1 MVERERA
8 SRWTPPNSCL
18 ACTATAGVASVFMG
32 RRTQLSWASA
42 RILSCCFS
50 MKTTMVILL
59 WMECQLEYHARQMAT
74 GWSAL
79 AAWPLSATTPEV
91 SNAWARSQRC
101 SLRWMSLIRCDS
113 GGGIDMSAY
122 TRCVGVELTRSS
134 AQASSTWTAA
144 LILFVYL
151 LFCCHRFVAFGCV
164 SLPRDELPR
173 FADCPAEYGGSGQRV
188 CDR

>member
-1 MVERERA
+1 
-8 SRWTPPNSCL
+8 
-18 ACTATAGVASVFMG
+18 
-32 RRTQLSWASA
+32 
-42 RILSCCFS
+42 
-50 MKTTMVILL
+50 
-59 WMECQLEYHARQMAT
+59 
-74 GWSAL
+74 
-79 AAWPLSATTPEV
+79 
-91 SNAWARSQRC
+91 
-101 SLRWMSLIRCDS
+101 
-113 GGGIDMSAY
+113 MSAY